1 MLASTDLRRSTLLL
15 CRLMRSVVGVDVCV
29 VDGDCGGGCG
39 DGGGGCGD
47 GGGGDAII
55 FFCFLRNSSL
65 LCFRIIPN

>member
-39 DGGGGCGD
+39 DDCGSGGVGGGGNGCGS
-47 GGGGDAII
+47 GRSWS
-55 FFCFLRNSSL
+55 FQ
-65 LCFRIIPN
+65 

>member
-29 VDGDCGGGCG
+29 VDGDCG
-39 DGGGGCGD
+39 CGD

-55 FFCFLRNSSL
+55 FFSFLRNSSL
-65 LCFRIIPN
+65 LCFRIISN